1 MKCARVQCKT
11 ELVHDDERDCWYCP
25 VCHPPNKQEQ
35 PVEEKP
41 ANTRIDEPWTDERVI
56 KVIESI
62 LEDRVTEI
70 IDKVV
75 PDLIR
80 DTLAAMQ
87 KPEIQA
93 TVGGGEANVNTT
105 VTPPETWRE
114 TAKRLEI
121 PMYDTVKKC
130 PRTKVDIMADIQAK
144 MKVPA

>member
-11 ELVHDDERDCWYCP
+11 ELVYDDERGCHYCP

-41 ANTRIDEPWTDERVI
+41 ANTRIDVPWTDERVI
-56 KVIESI
+56 KVVESI
-62 LEDRVTEI
+62 LEERVTEI

-87 KPEIQA
+87 KPEIVA
-93 TVGGGEANVNTT
+93 SPGGGEANVNDT
-105 VTPPETWRE
+105 VTETWRE
-114 TAKRLEI
+114 TAKRLEV
-121 PMYDTVKKC
+121 PMYDNEKKC
-130 PRTKVDIMADIQAK
+130 PRTQVDIMADIEAK
-144 MKVPA
+144 IESPE